1 MADPNGLDDLLAH
14 LARISRGDGAELEK
28 VVRETLD
35 YFSETVEQF
44 VARRHAELQAEELR
58 NAAIWERIGAE
69 LRARRFAAPP
79 LPSAP
84 ISPNSSPGPS
94 RAT

>member
-1 MADPNGLDDLLAH
+1 VTDRDGLDDLLIH
-14 LARISRGDGAELEK
+14 LARLSRGSGFEVEK

-44 VARRHAELQAEELR
+44 VARRHAELQAEDLR
-58 NAAIWERIGAE
+58 NDAIWQRLADE

-79 LPSAP
+79 LSERQ
-84 ISPNSSPGPS
+84 IRRLVYG
-94 RAT
+94 

>member
-1 MADPNGLDDLLAH
+1 MDRADLDDLLTH
-14 LARISRGDGAELEK
+14 LAGISRGDDTELAK

-44 VARRHAELQAEELR
+44 VARRHAELQAEDLR
-58 NAAIWERIGAE
+58 NDAIWERIADE

-79 LPSAP
+79 LSARQ
-84 ISPNSSPGPS
+84 IRRLVYG
-94 RAT
+94 